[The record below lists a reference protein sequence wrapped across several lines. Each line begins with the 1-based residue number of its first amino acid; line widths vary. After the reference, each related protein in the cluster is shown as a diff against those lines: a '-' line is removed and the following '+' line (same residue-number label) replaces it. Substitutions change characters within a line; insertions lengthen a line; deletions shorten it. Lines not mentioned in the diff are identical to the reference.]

1 MNLTPYPPIVMA
13 GHDPAIRAAPVEG
26 QLNLSPRILQS
37 SWPGEGPGHMWPGLT
52 RPSEQLLRRVK

>member
-37 SWPGEGPGHMWPGLT
+37 SWPGEGPGHM
-52 RPSEQLLRRVK
+52 